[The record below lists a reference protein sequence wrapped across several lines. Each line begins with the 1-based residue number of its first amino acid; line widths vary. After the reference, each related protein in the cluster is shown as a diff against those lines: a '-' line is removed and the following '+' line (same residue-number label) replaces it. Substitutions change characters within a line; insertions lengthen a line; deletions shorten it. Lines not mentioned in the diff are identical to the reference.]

1 MKRNAT
7 RAIAL
12 AVVVLLAGAVSAQ
25 TPIDDIQVYDAAI
38 APASPYAGQTV
49 TIEGVIY
56 VVKVPTTAAPITSRA
71 PPAVSTSSTRVPCLW
86 SKATGSR

>member
-56 VVKVPTTAAPITSRA
+56 VVKGTYNSGTHYIQA